1 MSRSKIVASSPSG
14 EIRAITRKS
23 PASEEELGFKRREMV
38 DWFDPR
44 QLAKTGVK
52 VLLSAILGAYADKRE
67 MQAALH
73 PPDEEEQLVFDYS
86 ARQEIW
92 MDFIADMGDGWDS
105 TYTMAWLAAQE
116 KLKPEGCDSH
126 TERGRILILGG
137 DEVYPTAKREEYQD
151 RFIGPYQSAMPR
163 VDGEDPPDLF
173 AIPGNHDWYDGLT
186 SFLRLFCQQRKI
198 GDWRTRQNKSYFAIK
213 LPHNWWIWGID
224 IQFEADID
232 KPQIEYFEQVANDE
246 MEKGDRIILVNA
258 QPSWV
263 SAAEGNATG
272 YQNLDFFVRETI
284 LEYGGLVPVMLT
296 GDLHHYCR
304 YSTEDGKRHYIT
316 AGGGGAY
323 LYATH
328 SMPDEIKIEA
338 DRNPEK
344 TTFKRASEFPS
355 MKVSRGLRWKI
366 MGFPFMSWGFSLLLA
381 FLYTLFAWILESASY
396 NAGNT
401 TGSTFIKDIADKPF
415 SQADYVLKRFFD
427 IIHYSPGTVLFL
439 VVLVFGLIAFSDAKS
454 RFKWLKSRVKVAG
467 VLRVVA
473 GLLHAMAHVALNLAL
488 IWIFAGINNADEW
501 LKEPLANYRPEHLTF
516 AALFTLEMFVIG
528 GLLGGFLM
536 GGYLLLSEVLT
547 GRHTNEVFS
556 AQRIPDYKNFLRLRI
571 DETGMLTIYPIGV
584 TRACRKWKY
593 RPEASDSKPW
603 FEPDGSSIKS
613 RLIEKPIR
621 IGPGN

>member
-1 MSRSKIVASSPSG
+1 M
-14 EIRAITRKS
+14 RAITRKS

-38 DWFDPR
+38 DWFDPG

-105 TYTMAWLAAQE
+105 TYTIAWLAAQE

-186 SFLRLFCQQRKI
+186 SFLRLFCQERKI

-232 KPQIEYFEQVANDE
+232 KPQIEYFERVAQEHMKD
-246 MEKGDRIILVNA
+246 GDRIILVNA

-263 SAAEGNATG
+263 SAEENPTG
-272 YQNLDFFVRETI
+272 YGNLDFFVRQTI
-284 LEYGGLVPVMLT
+284 LKHKGRAPVMLT

-304 YSTEDGKRHYIT
+304 YEAEETGRQYIT

-328 SMPDEIKIEA
+328 RMPDTISLTEGE
-338 DRNPEK
+338 R
-344 TTFKRASEFPS
+344 TLTCKRKGEFPYI
-355 MKVSRGLRWKI
+355 KDSRRLRS
-366 MGFPFMSWGFSLLLA
+366 GVLLFPFKSWKFSALLA
-381 FLYTLFAWILESASY
+381 FLYTFFAWLIQSTTRMEDKSFMDQIKSFSILSAADISSVLY
-396 NAGNT
+396 YFLNAIKH
-401 TGSTFIKDIADKPF
+401 SPSIVVFI
-415 SQADYVLKRFFD
+415 
-427 IIHYSPGTVLFL
+427 
-439 VVLVFGLIAFSDAKS
+439 VVLVFGLKAFSDARS
-454 RFKWLKSRVKVAG
+454 EAGKWIVG
-467 VLRVVA
+467 I
-473 GLLHAMAHVALNLAL
+473 LHAATHVSLNLLLIWSFAYINLNDGIIKNTLEIRDVRGAEQLRHAL
-488 IWIFAGINNADEW
+488 IFSV
-501 LKEPLANYRPEHLTF
+501 
-516 AALFTLEMFVIG
+516 EMLVIG
-528 GLLGGFLM
+528 GLLGGLLM
-536 GGYLLLSEVLT
+536 GFYLYVSEVIG

-571 DETGMLTIYPIGV
+571 DETGTLTIYPIGV

-621 IGPGN
+621 IGPDN